1 MTSELGMPE
10 EIAPNVL
17 SWASELDELTRAQ
30 AAVTARLPILAGHL
44 ALMPDAHL
52 GKGATIGS
60 VIPTESAV
68 IPSAVGVDIGC
79 GMAARRLDLLQDDL
93 SDGLDAWISAMEA
106 AVPAGLGRWHGE
118 PSAAA
123 LEWFA
128 ENPPPRT
135 LDDPGRAV
143 VQLGTLGSGNHFIEL
158 ATDEEDRVWILLH
171 SGSRGGGNKLATM
184 HTKTARK
191 LHEGL
196 GTRLEDPE
204 LAWLQD
210 GTLEFDA
217 YIRDLRWSQGFARE
231 NRRLM
236 LESTHRVVE
245 RVLGRDVLT
254 ADEVNCHHNFTE
266 REEHGGRT
274 VWVTRKGAIRARV
287 GDRGLIPGAMGQ
299 RSYVV
304 RGLGN
309 AMSYESCAHGA
320 GRRMSRRQAR
330 KQLSVESFAEAMG
343 LSAWQHASAQ
353 ALLDEHPS
361 AYKPIDVVM
370 RDQADL
376 VKIEHELHGI
386 ANYKGVEK

>member
-1 MTSELGMPE
+1 MPE

-30 AAVTARLPILAGHL
+30 AEVTARLPILAGHL

-79 GMAARRLDLLQDDL
+79 GMAARRSELSLEDLP
-93 SDGLDAWISAMEA
+93 DGLDAWIPTMEA

-128 ENPPPRT
+128 KNPPPPT

-158 ATDEEDRVWILLH
+158 AADEVGRVWILLH

-204 LAWLQD
+204 LAWLQE
-210 GTLEFDA
+210 GTPEFDT
-217 YIRDLRWSQGFARE
+217 YIRDLRWSQAFARE

-236 LESTHRVVE
+236 LGSTHGAVE
-245 RVLGRDVLT
+245 AVLGREVAI

-266 REEHGGRT
+266 REEHGGRE

-299 RSYVV
+299 RSYVI

-309 AMSYESCAHGA
+309 EASYESCAHGA

-330 KQLSVESFAEAMG
+330 KQLSVESFTEAMG
-343 LSAWQHASAQ
+343 VATWQHASAQ

-376 VKIEHELHGI
+376 VEIEQELHGI
-386 ANYKGVEK
+386 ANYKGVEAR

>member
-1 MTSELGMPE
+1 MPE

-30 AAVTARLPILAGHL
+30 ATVTGRLPILAGHL

-60 VIPTESAV
+60 VIPTERAV

-79 GMAARRLDLLQDDL
+79 GMAARRLDLTQDRL
-93 SDGLDAWISAMEA
+93 PHSLGAWVTEMEET
-106 AVPAGLGRWHGE
+106 VPAGLGRWHGE
-118 PSAAA
+118 PSHEA
-123 LEWFA
+123 LAWFA
-128 ENPPPRT
+128 EHAPPPT
-135 LDDPGRAV
+135 LDDPRKASA
-143 VQLGTLGSGNHFIEL
+143 QLGTLGSGNHFIEL
-158 ATDEEDRVWILLH
+158 AADEDGRVWILLH

-204 LAWLQD
+204 LAWLQE
-210 GTLEFDA
+210 GTPEFDA
-217 YIRDLRWSQGFARE
+217 YIRDLRWSQAFARE

-236 LESTHRVVE
+236 LESTHRALE
-245 RVLGRDVLT
+245 SVLGRDIAT

-266 REEHGGRT
+266 RERHAGRE

-299 RSYVV
+299 RSYVI

-309 AMSYESCAHGA
+309 EASYASCAHGA

-330 KQLSVESFAEAMG
+330 KQLTLESFTEVMG
-343 LSAWQHASAQ
+343 IATWQHTSAQ
-353 ALLDEHPS
+353 TLLDEHPA

-376 VKIEHELHGI
+376 VEVEHELHGI
-386 ANYKGVEK
+386 ANYKGVES

>member
-1 MTSELGMPE
+1 MPD

-30 AAVTARLPILAGHL
+30 ATVTARLPILAGHL

-79 GMAARRLDLLQDDL
+79 GMAARRLELTQGDLP
-93 SDGLDAWISAMEA
+93 DGLDPWISAMVV

-118 PSAAA
+118 PSDDA
-123 LEWFA
+123 LGWLA
-128 ENPPPRT
+128 EHPPPPT
-135 LDDPGRAV
+135 LDDQQRAAA
-143 VQLGTLGSGNHFIEL
+143 QLGTLGSGNHFIEL
-158 ATDEEDRVWILLH
+158 AADEDDRIWILLH

-204 LAWLQD
+204 LAWLQE
-210 GTLEFDA
+210 GTPEFDA
-217 YIRDLRWSQGFARE
+217 YIRDLRWSQAYARE

-236 LESTHRVVE
+236 LESTHRAVE
-245 RVLGRDVLT
+245 RVLGRDVAT

-266 REEHGGRT
+266 REKHGGRN

-299 RSYVV
+299 RSYVI

-309 AMSYESCAHGA
+309 EASYESCAHGA

-330 KQLSVESFAEAMG
+330 KQLPIESFAEVMG
-343 LSAWQHASAQ
+343 SGAWQHASARE
-353 ALLDEHPS
+353 LLDEHPS

-376 VKIEHELHGI
+376 VEVEHELHGV
-386 ANYKGVEK
+386 ANYKGVERQGPS